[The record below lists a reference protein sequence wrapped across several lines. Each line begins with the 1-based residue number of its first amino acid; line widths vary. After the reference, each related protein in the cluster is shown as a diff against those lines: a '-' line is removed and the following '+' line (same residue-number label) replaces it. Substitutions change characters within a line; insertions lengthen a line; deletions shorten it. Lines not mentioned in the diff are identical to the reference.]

1 MGWGGSGFPI
11 FYFSEVVCTVWAK
24 DPFSRFLYFLP
35 QYCFSA
41 VVRTDSLKGRRGRLP
56 SKPKQPPDASPTN
69 LLTSLIRA
77 HLDSGPSTAKLD
89 YSKVRSC
96 PPDRPLGTCAVPL
109 YMLGKVLL
117 PGQHQKTEVPSALT
131 GWRNALGW
139 VWGGGASYKQL
150 P

>member
-1 MGWGGSGFPI
+1 MGSPSWSGFPED
-11 FYFSEVVCTVWAK
+11 SPHPSPG
-24 DPFSRFLYFLP
+24 PFISFLNTD
-35 QYCFSA
+35 CFSA

-96 PPDRPLGTCAVPL
+96 PPIYPALRTYAMPLCL
-109 YMLGKVLL
+109 LGKPLP
-117 PGQHQKTEVPSALT
+117 PGQHQETSIPSALAS
-131 GWRNALGW
+131 WRNALGLA
-139 VWGGGASYKQL
+139 WGWGASYKQL